1 MYPVHFCLTFFKQ
14 ICFCL
19 YSFYLG
25 SLICWYGFWPQWATS
40 VSFYFSCCVVLG
52 FFPVYYFD
60 RIWFTA
66 IITYSI
72 LKDGFR
78 IWSIR
83 SIKRLDRWTFVATAA
98 IFLYSCEWVSLLIAL
113 NFAELRRSLLCLLLY
128 STINGFYRTCSISF
142 YWEPCFGS
150 SCFLICNSRRFLQKT
165 WFYLFIKC

>member
-1 MYPVHFCLTFFKQ
+1 MLKKLEHLLMYPVPFCPTFFKQ

-113 NFAELRRSLLCLLLY
+113 NFAELRRTSAKFALP
-128 STINGFYRTCSISF
+128 SF
-142 YWEPCFGS
+142 VQYYKRILP
-150 SCFLICNSRRFLQKT
+150 
-165 WFYLFIKC
+165 YL